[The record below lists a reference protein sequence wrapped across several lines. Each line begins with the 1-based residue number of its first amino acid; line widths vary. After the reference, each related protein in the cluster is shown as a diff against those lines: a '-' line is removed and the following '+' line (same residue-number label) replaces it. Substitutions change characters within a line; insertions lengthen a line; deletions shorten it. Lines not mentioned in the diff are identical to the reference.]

1 VSPPRFTREQL
12 GDFDGASVPDLIG
25 PGVKLLVVGINPG
38 LWTAATQTHFAHP
51 GNRFYPALHR
61 AGLIDREIDRS
72 LGFSDADGA
81 HLMERGIGITNLV
94 NRATVRA
101 DQLGADELGAG
112 ASRLEALAASVQPVV
127 VAVAG
132 ITAYR
137 TAFGRR
143 TAALGRQPERIA
155 ESELWVVP
163 NPSGLNAH
171 DTVDTL
177 AEWFRRV
184 GEAAGIVQPGPL
196 IRSPTAERRASAS
209 RPRP

>member
-1 VSPPRFTREQL
+1 MSPPRFTREQL
-12 GDFDGASVPDLIG
+12 EAFEGASVPDLIG

-51 GNRFYPALHR
+51 GNRFYPALRR

-72 LGFSDADGA
+72 LGFSDADRA
-81 HLMERGIGITNLV
+81 HLVERGIGITNLV

-101 DQLGADELGAG
+101 DQLGADELHAG
-112 ASRLEALAASVQPVV
+112 AARLEALAASVRPVV
-127 VAVAG
+127 VTVAG

-143 TAALGRQPERIA
+143 RAVVGRQPEQIA

-171 DTVDTL
+171 DTIDTL
-177 AEWFRRV
+177 AEWFHRV
-184 GEAAGIVQPGPL
+184 GEVAGIV
-196 IRSPTAERRASAS
+196 
-209 RPRP
+209 